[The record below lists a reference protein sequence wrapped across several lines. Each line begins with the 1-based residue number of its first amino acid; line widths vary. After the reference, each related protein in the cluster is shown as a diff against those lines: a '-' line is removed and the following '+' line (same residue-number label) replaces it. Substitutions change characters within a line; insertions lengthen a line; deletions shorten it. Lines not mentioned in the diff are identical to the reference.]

1 MAASQDNVPKMY
13 RRKEIEMNE
22 IESIFTLEFWLI
34 FAVEILFG
42 IVIATILWLL
52 RKYEFLPDDP
62 GSSVVWLVVGVGGT
76 VAISSSIIGWVNV
89 IYLAAFFIA
98 TGAPQGIYTVVAIVD
113 AKRREISKAVK

>member
-1 MAASQDNVPKMY
+1 
-13 RRKEIEMNE
+13 MNE

-76 VAISSSIIGWVNV
+76 VAISSSIIGWINV
-89 IYLAAFFIA
+89 IKLALLFIA
-98 TGAPQGIYTVVAIVD
+98 TGAPQGAYTLAAIVD
-113 AKRREISKAVK
+113 AKRRKIVDKVK